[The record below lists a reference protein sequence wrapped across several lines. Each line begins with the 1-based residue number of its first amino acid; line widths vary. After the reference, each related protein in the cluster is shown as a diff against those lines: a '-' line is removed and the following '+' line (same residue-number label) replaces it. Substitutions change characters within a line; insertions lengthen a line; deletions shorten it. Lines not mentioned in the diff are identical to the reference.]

1 MLGVLWY
8 SVLIVIFVIV
18 IILYIATGEWL
29 TRHGGID
36 RWRWML
42 MHAVFSAVL
51 CASVALVAFPLG
63 ATPFML
69 ALVLVFIGF
78 GAPMG
83 AIAALFIKIPPRAR
97 RRK

>member
-1 MLGVLWY
+1 VF
-8 SVLIVIFVIV
+8 IVILVII

-42 MHAVFSAVL
+42 MHAVFGAVV
-51 CASVALVAFPLG
+51 CASIALVAFPAS

-69 ALVLVFIGF
+69 AFVLAFTGF
-78 GAPMG
+78 GAPVG